1 MARIKF
7 GMMMTDARGKLGGH
21 VFTKARSGATVRT
34 KVTPANPQS
43 LAQSVA
49 RTRLG
54 ALSQSW
60 SSLTEEQRVAWNSR
74 ALEVGKTNIFGD
86 SYYPSG
92 KNLFVSVN
100 TSVLLAGGV
109 VVPVPP
115 INVEIPNIINA
126 EFIVEVGATSI
137 SSALDYEGSTADT
150 VTLLMA
156 TKPSSAGK
164 FNFSGQYSLFL
175 SFPAG
180 DNISNPVDAYNAY
193 VARFG
198 NPAIGQKISFQF
210 YTVNRVTGQSSSK
223 TTYTFLIEV

>member
-43 LAQSVA
+43 IAQSIA

-54 ALSQSW
+54 ALSQAW
-60 SSLTEEQRVAWNSR
+60 SGLTEAQRVAWNSR
-74 ALEVGKTNIFGD
+74 ALEVGLTNVFGD
-86 SYYPSG
+86 SYFPSG
-92 KNLFVSVN
+92 KNLFVSIN
-100 TSVLLAGGV
+100 TNVLLAGGALV
-109 VVPVPP
+109 TIPP
-115 INVEIPNIINA
+115 TNVEIPNVINA
-126 EFIVEVGATSI
+126 EFIVEVGVGAI

-156 TKPSSAGK
+156 TKPSSAGR
-164 FNFSGQYSLFL
+164 FNFTGQYSLFL

-180 DNISNPVDAYNAY
+180 DNIADGASAYNAY

-198 NPAIGQKISFQF
+198 VPAIGQKISFQF

-223 TTYTFLIEV
+223 TAYTFLIEA